1 MQVVLA
7 DVKLSFEKFIF
18 SEGRHWKSKVK
29 ALVDDAFYAYDG
41 QVDYLRK
48 VWDDFGIDDLAI
60 QIYDKLDQESSG
72 SQKDISNYLSA
83 LEKLSSYIRA
93 EYLTYKDVPD
103 LLEFQEEPADNSFA
117 KTEHNTSVE
126 SNLLLDYCKNI
137 VIQYS
142 YKPVLIKAI
151 CKLSNNGNVI
161 GIDDLLLYFE
171 QFYSRMYLK
180 YGVAEKSNSIFSKLT
195 HSKIFASSLLRTN
208 PIAILEKANIIQL
221 SKDGFSIVVSDVIME
236 EIPRNRSEICKLCDS
251 VLSEYYLKLTKV
263 VDNRYSIF
271 EHTNPWGR
279 KKCGI
284 TRSECRDRNGQA
296 DQCIIVKQGMTL
308 DEAREEIANYE
319 YGVERLDYFD
329 HPLHILMLSKDGR
342 LINAFDSIKEASC
355 ILGMK
360 PATIKSFCRG
370 EAESP
375 KYNWAYGETFVFSYV

>member
-48 VWDDFGIDDLAI
+48 VWDDFGIDELAI

-137 VIQYS
+137 VINIFVNLR
-142 YKPVLIKAI
+142 K
-151 CKLSNNGNVI
+151 VI
-161 GIDDLLLYFE
+161 
-171 QFYSRMYLK
+171 
-180 YGVAEKSNSIFSKLT
+180 
-195 HSKIFASSLLRTN
+195 
-208 PIAILEKANIIQL
+208 
-221 SKDGFSIVVSDVIME
+221 
-236 EIPRNRSEICKLCDS
+236 
-251 VLSEYYLKLTKV
+251 
-263 VDNRYSIF
+263 
-271 EHTNPWGR
+271 
-279 KKCGI
+279 
-284 TRSECRDRNGQA
+284 
-296 DQCIIVKQGMTL
+296 
-308 DEAREEIANYE
+308 
-319 YGVERLDYFD
+319 
-329 HPLHILMLSKDGR
+329 
-342 LINAFDSIKEASC
+342 
-355 ILGMK
+355 
-360 PATIKSFCRG
+360 
-370 EAESP
+370 
-375 KYNWAYGETFVFSYV
+375 